1 MSRIGVLGCALAA
14 LLLAPAGASAGGV
27 VVDWFGPNPSVGSN
41 PVVARCVNAVA
52 LRRRL
57 PPVAVSVRGITH
69 VGGNTAV
76 TLYSLGSFGCTVT
89 PDGAIV
95 ELIRLYAT
103 DFPPYGD
110 AAPYVIQCRFACDW

>member
-14 LLLAPAGASAGGV
+14 LLLAPDGASAG
-27 VVDWFGPNPSVGSN
+27 DWFGPNPTVGSN
-41 PVVARCVNAVA
+41 PALLRCVNAVA

-76 TLYSLGSFGCTVT
+76 TLYSQGSFGCTVT